1 MNWKALGLTDYTQIV
16 ATPMDLGTIKT
27 NIEKNLYGSIEEA
40 AQDVRLVW
48 TNCMLYNRD
57 GSEYYHLADRFSQA
71 FEEAYAALRSL
82 SQHMEGG
89 EDENRTPTA
98 EARIQLS
105 YDIFKINNI
114 DMAAALTLVEEKC
127 PAALLRKQD
136 EVMLN
141 FDALSSPVFTELN
154 KLVLNSLI
162 HAGGHG
168 KKRKA
173 PAAAVLGAGSGAKRR

>member
-1 MNWKALGLTDYTQIV
+1 LPI
-16 ATPMDLGTIKT
+16 
-27 NIEKNLYGSIEEA
+27 
-40 AQDVRLVW
+40 
-48 TNCMLYNRD
+48 RD
-57 GSEYYHLADRFSQA
+57 RQ
-71 FEEAYAALRSL
+71 
-82 SQHMEGG
+82 
-89 EDENRTPTA
+89 PW
-98 EARIQLS
+98 LS

-173 PAAAVLGAGSGAKRR
+173 PAAAVSGAGSGAKRR